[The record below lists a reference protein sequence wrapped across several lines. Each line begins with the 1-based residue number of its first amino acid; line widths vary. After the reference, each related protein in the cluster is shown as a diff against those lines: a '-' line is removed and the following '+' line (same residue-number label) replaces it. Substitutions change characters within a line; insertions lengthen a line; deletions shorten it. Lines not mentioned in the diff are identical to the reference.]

1 MMAADGDVKGSEGNP
16 FSFKTFVKRTGVD
29 GGAKGGVKKE
39 GGRKSKRPSAAT
51 QDAESVPFPEE
62 GSTSDSALRLAIIRG
77 FFH

>member
-1 MMAADGDVKGSEGNP
+1 MGDDEGNP

-51 QDAESVPFPEE
+51 QDAGSVPFPEGSTP
-62 GSTSDSALRLAIIRG
+62 GSTSDSALPLAIIRG